1 MPTFTTYLLK
11 DVCGEL
17 NTPGPPSGFWE
28 PYCSCSLRAGLLKN
42 MVPKASV
49 QVG

>member
-1 MPTFTTYLLK
+1 MPTFTTHLYK
-11 DVCGEL
+11 DICGEL
-17 NTPGPPSGFWE
+17 NTPGPPSSFWE
-28 PYCSCSLRAGLLKN
+28 PYYSCSLRAGILKN